1 MRYPLLPQVARRLT
15 RHVIGPLLL
24 SLDFQTGIDE
34 LITGT
39 WDVKIPFPQDDAFLS
54 IDDQTQHPAGM
65 SPTEI
70 PFLERKRP

>member
-1 MRYPLLPQVARRLT
+1 
-15 RHVIGPLLL
+15 
-24 SLDFQTGIDE
+24 LDFQTGIDE